1 MNTHIT
7 EYLDLYLQRE
17 NTQYATLLIGNW
29 GCGKTYF
36 IKDYI
41 NQKERND
48 KDIYK
53 FIYISLF
60 GLKSISSVNSAIFE
74 SLHPLLSSKPVKFL
88 GGVLQHAVKVGFR
101 VDIFGGEKDKE
112 STINVDFSK
121 INPLENRDYKEL
133 VFVFDDLERTG
144 IPLPEI
150 LGFINLLCEQS
161 NSKVIVISNEKEIIE
176 DKTYNK
182 FKEKLVGK
190 TLIVKNNEKDFWIR
204 YKNKHHAI
212 ITDGRLDV
220 IKEVFKKF
228 GDGNFRVLEKTTED
242 YLDFIRGVSSNF
254 LENSSFDNWLIKDF
268 FSFSLKFRQLNNFD
282 YVITYM
288 EKENY
293 YKHTMFDNK
302 EWEDIITGFYQNYER
317 LNEKI
322 STFPIF
328 KIEENASWKNLWRYL
343 ALTNNEFQ
351 ENMEDMLKRF
361 KNYEYNDIG
370 VLVHVINLI
379 VLFINKKICNIIDI
393 DEIKQIV
400 GEYIAKNMDNPAWAD
415 SMIVRFN
422 GTGLGYVNENDPDV
436 KEIVGQIYNG
446 IDKIKQ
452 HQKIVKA
459 RDYFDQALES
469 IITGDWRSLSRFS
482 EWFENT
488 TFLGEVDVSKYRNI
502 LANGFYAYNFC
513 DYLEYRYDKKQ
524 YDFFKKER
532 VFLNEIKIYIGN
544 NLNSTEFD
552 DFEKMKFRE
561 AIKIVDEIYS
571 KNEKKSKDRL

>member
-60 GLKSISSVNSAIFE
+60 GLKSVSSVNSALFE
-74 SLHPLLSSKPVKFL
+74 SLHPILGSKPVKFL

-101 VDIFGGEKDKE
+101 VDIFGDEKDKE

-144 IPLPEI
+144 IPLTEI

-161 NSKVIVISNEKEIIE
+161 NSKVIVISNEKEISE
-176 DKTYNK
+176 DKIYNK

-190 TLIVKNNEKDFWIR
+190 TLVVENNERDFWIK
-204 YKNKHHAI
+204 YKNKYHDKI
-212 ITDGRLDV
+212 NDDRLDIV
-220 IKEVFKKF
+220 KEVFKKF
-228 GDGNFRVLEKTTED
+228 GDGNFRILEKTTED
-242 YLDFIRGVSSNF
+242 YLDFIRGISSNF

-268 FSFSLKFRQLNNFD
+268 FSLSLKFRQLNNFD
-282 YVITYM
+282 NVITYM
-288 EKENY
+288 EKINY
-293 YKHTMFDNK
+293 YKHAMFDNK
-302 EWEDIITGFYQNYER
+302 EWKDIITGFYQNYER

-379 VLFINKKICNIIDI
+379 VLFINQKLCNIIDI
-393 DEIKQIV
+393 NEIKQIV
-400 GEYIAKNMDNPAWAD
+400 GEYISKNMDNPVWAD
-415 SMIVRFN
+415 SMKVRFN
-422 GTGLGYVNENDPDV
+422 RTGLGYANENDPDV

-459 RDYFDQALES
+459 ENYFDQALEN
-469 IITGDWRSLSRFS
+469 IKIGDWRSLARFS

-488 TFLGEVDVSKYRNI
+488 TFLGEVDISKYRNI
-502 LANGFYAYNFC
+502 LENGFYAYNFC
-513 DYLEYRYDKKQ
+513 NYLEYRYDKKQ
-524 YDFFKKER
+524 YDFFENER
-532 VFLNEIKIYIGN
+532 IFLNGIKIYIGN

-552 DFEKMKFRE
+552 DFEKMKFKE
-561 AIKIVDEIYS
+561 AIRILDEIYS
-571 KNEKKSKDRL
+571 KNEKKSKV

>member
-41 NQKERND
+41 NQKERKD

-74 SLHPLLSSKPVKFL
+74 SLHPILGSKPVKFL

-101 VDIFGGEKDKE
+101 VDIFGDEKDKE
-112 STINVDFSK
+112 STINFDFSK

-144 IPLPEI
+144 IPLTEI

-161 NSKVIVISNEKEIIE
+161 NSKVIVVSNEKEISE
-176 DKTYNK
+176 DKIYNK

-190 TLIVKNNEKDFWIR
+190 TLVVENNERDFWIK
-204 YKNKHHAI
+204 YKNKYHDKI
-212 ITDGRLDV
+212 NDDRLDV
-220 IKEVFKKF
+220 VKEVFKKF
-228 GDGNFRVLEKTTED
+228 GDGNFRILEKTTED
-242 YLDFIRGVSSNF
+242 YLDFIRGISSNF

-268 FSFSLKFRQLNNFD
+268 FSLSLKFRQLNNFD
-282 YVITYM
+282 DVITYM
-288 EKENY
+288 EKRNY
-293 YKHTMFDNK
+293 YKHAMFDNK

-379 VLFINKKICNIIDI
+379 VLFIDQKLCNIIDI

-415 SMIVRFN
+415 SMMVRFN

-436 KEIVGQIYNG
+436 KEIVDQIYDG

-459 RDYFDQALES
+459 ENYFDQALEN
-469 IITGDWRSLSRFS
+469 IKIGDWRSLAGLY

-488 TFLGEVDVSKYRNI
+488 TFLGEVDISKYRNI
-502 LANGFYAYNFC
+502 LENGFYAYNFC
-513 DYLEYRYDKKQ
+513 NYLEYRYDKKQ
-524 YDFFKKER
+524 YDFFEKESI
-532 VFLNEIKIYIGN
+532 FLNGIKIYIGN

-561 AIKIVDEIYS
+561 AIRILDEIYS
-571 KNEKKSKDRL
+571 KNEKKSKV